1 MDAAISGTPERPQ
14 APLKGSAHLGT
25 CGHPTCTVQ
34 PATTPQRYVATSTLR
49 ERKGRIYL
57 DYLRNGRGATA
68 VGAYSPRARAG
79 APVSTPLGWD
89 ELSPNLRPSHFA
101 VDNLPTRLRHL
112 AQDPWADIG
121 RVDQVLPGRS
131 SARRRRRA

>member
-1 MDAAISGTPERPQ
+1 MARD
-14 APLKGSAHLGT
+14 
-25 CGHPTCTVQ
+25 
-34 PATTPQRYVATSTLR
+34 TPQRYVATSALR
-49 ERKGRIYL
+49 ERKGRIYV

-89 ELSPNLRPSHFA
+89 ELSPNLRPSHFT

-121 RVDQVLPGRS
+121 RLDQVLPGRS